1 MDATK
6 IQPVVDWRR
15 PRSPKK
21 LRGFLGLAGFYRKF
35 IQDLGSVAA
44 QLTQLLRKESLA
56 WAPAAAA
63 ALQRLKLTLTTA
75 PVLSLPDFSEPF
87 VVECDASNSGF
98 GAVIHQGEGP
108 IAYFSRPVAIRH
120 HALAAY
126 HRELIGLVQAVRHW
140 CTYL

>member
-21 LRGFLGLAGFYRKF
+21 LRGFLGLAGFYYKF
-35 IQDLGSVAA
+35 IQDFGSVAA

-63 ALQRLKLTLTTA
+63 ALQRLKLALTTA

-108 IAYFSRPVAIRH
+108 IAYFSRPVAI
-120 HALAAY
+120 
-126 HRELIGLVQAVRHW
+126 
-140 CTYL
+140 